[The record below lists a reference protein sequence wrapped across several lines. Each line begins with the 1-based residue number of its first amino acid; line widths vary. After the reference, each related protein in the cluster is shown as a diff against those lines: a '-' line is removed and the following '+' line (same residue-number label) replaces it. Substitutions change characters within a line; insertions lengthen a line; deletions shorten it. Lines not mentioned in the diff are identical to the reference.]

1 MQIYFRNPIT
11 YFKETGAIQITLP
24 FLNTAASVLTENS
37 LCTLSCNHQN
47 NLHYEVHYYQRVQK
61 LWKS

>member
-1 MQIYFRNPIT
+1 MLM
-11 YFKETGAIQITLP
+11 YFKNFISHFKEIGAIQITLP
-24 FLNTAASVLTENS
+24 FLDTAASVLTQNS